1 MAPKPSQF
9 AIGYQQA
16 LSDML
21 DAIDR
26 ETFTVDRLT
35 AALRYIAD
43 NATDTGTRDEARRM
57 ENVETMAHT
66 MARLAAAERA
76 TLEAGK

>member
-16 LSDML
+16 LSDTL

-26 ETFTVDRLT
+26 ETTTTDRLV

-57 ENVETMAHT
+57 ENRVDMA
-66 MARLAAAERA
+66 ARTAALDA
-76 TLEAGK
+76 LEAGK